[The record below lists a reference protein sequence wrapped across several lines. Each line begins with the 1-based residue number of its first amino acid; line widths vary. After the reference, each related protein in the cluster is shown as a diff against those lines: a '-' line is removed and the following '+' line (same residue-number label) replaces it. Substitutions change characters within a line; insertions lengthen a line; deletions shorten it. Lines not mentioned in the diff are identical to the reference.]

1 MQFGISPLAMSSTF
15 AMPCNVFCQESSS
28 GILLLTHA
36 YLLCASHTAP
46 IFLLQKWF
54 QYFYA
59 VFSLGLSAEASWL
72 LFLKNAQ
79 LRAQHTRPNFKQIN
93 SAFKAMAQTKL
104 NPILRFSGNLS
115 IRFST
120 AQKPVKYFKI
130 LNQIFQPGILAF

>member
-1 MQFGISPLAMSSTF
+1 MVP
-15 AMPCNVFCQESSS
+15 
-28 GILLLTHA
+28 IL
-36 YLLCASHTAP
+36 
-46 IFLLQKWF
+46 
-54 QYFYA
+54 YA
-59 VFSLGLSAEASWL
+59 VFSLGLGAEAFWL

>member
-1 MQFGISPLAMSSTF
+1 MS
-15 AMPCNVFCQESSS
+15 CNVFYQESSS
-28 GILLLTHA
+28 GILLLTHCLPLVSLT
-36 YLLCASHTAP
+36 YRTYFSSSKSQVEQGPKMVP
-46 IFLLQKWF
+46 IL
-54 QYFYA
+54 YA
-59 VFSLGLSAEASWL
+59 VFSLGLGAEASWL